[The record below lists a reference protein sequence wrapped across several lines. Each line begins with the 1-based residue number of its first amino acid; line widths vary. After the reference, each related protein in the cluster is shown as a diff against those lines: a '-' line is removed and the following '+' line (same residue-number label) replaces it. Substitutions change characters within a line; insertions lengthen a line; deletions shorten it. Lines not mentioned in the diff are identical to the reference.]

1 MYAIIET
8 GGKQY
13 TVKPGDVL
21 DLERLQP
28 GEAETIEFDKVLAI
42 SDDNGIHFG
51 APHLAGATVSGELV
65 EQFRGKKVIVF
76 KMKHRK
82 GYRRKHGHRQRLSR
96 VRILEI
102 TPAAAD

>member
-13 TVKPGDVL
+13 KVKPGDVVE
-21 DLERLQP
+21 LERLTP
-28 GEAETIEFDKVLAI
+28 GETASIEFDKVLAI
-42 SDDNGIHFG
+42 SDDNGIRLG
-51 APHLAGATVSGELV
+51 APHLEGATVSAELV

-82 GYRRKHGHRQRLSR
+82 GYRRKHGHRQELSR
-96 VRILEI
+96 VRSLEI